1 VGNSLNNSFETV
13 AHLVPMLSLENSY
26 NAEDLN
32 DFHRK
37 ACEGA
42 LLDSITYCVEP
53 KFDGASISLIYENDL
68 LVRACTRGDGVAGED
83 ITQNI
88 KQIKSIPLS
97 IPMLA
102 LGIQQME
109 IRGEVIMSKKSFDD
123 YNEKLKANNI
133 EKVNLVFST
142 SIRGHAKEISKEIVL
157 PRLGDWRFGY
167 KDVYSAELV
176 FHEFS
181 HLLDYGRVKVQKYGK
196 TDIHKHDFVRILDKM
211 LEMYSKFI
219 EGKYIP
225 SRQREQI
232 LNNSNLLVDFHINRE
247 EIEAQD
253 KEQELKQLAEKKQE
267 MKNILSEAGVS
278 EDNFPI
284 HLLLQEERE
293 NKLNY
298 LEFAIANYEKSTPVS
313 LPLKENIKLLR
324 ENLSSEKSNLNK
336 VQINLLISALDKSKL
351 NDYLIKLPLMLQLK
365 SASILRK
372 FSDEVRELSRGK
384 ISSLE
389 VKDSFKI
396 RTYEEAERL
405 KKRGA
410 ED

>member
-1 VGNSLNNSFETV
+1 MLNKKELLAEIIDIENQEIKGSIDESLYLKKIE
-13 AHLVPMLSLENSY
+13 MLCLLADRDVERVWGEY
-26 NAEDLN
+26 NIVQQITKQPVLMN
-32 DFHRK
+32 K
-37 ACEGA
+37 AM
-42 LLDSITYCVEP
+42 
-53 KFDGASISLIYENDL
+53 
-68 LVRACTRGDGVAGED
+68 
-83 ITQNI
+83 
-88 KQIKSIPLS
+88 SIPLTKN
-97 IPMLA
+97 
-102 LGIQQME
+102 
-109 IRGEVIMSKKSFDD
+109 EVGLLIEDLTLKYKMQ
-123 YNEKLKANNI
+123 LKANNI

-219 EGKYIP
+219 EGKYTP

-247 EIEAQD
+247 EIEARD

-389 VKDSFKI
+389 AKDSFKI

>member
-1 VGNSLNNSFETV
+1 MLDKKELLAEIINIENQEIKGFIDESLYLKKIE
-13 AHLVPMLSLENSY
+13 MLCLLADRDVERVWGEY
-26 NAEDLN
+26 NIVQQITKQPVLMN
-32 DFHRK
+32 K
-37 ACEGA
+37 AM
-42 LLDSITYCVEP
+42 
-53 KFDGASISLIYENDL
+53 
-68 LVRACTRGDGVAGED
+68 
-83 ITQNI
+83 
-88 KQIKSIPLS
+88 SIPLTKN
-97 IPMLA
+97 
-102 LGIQQME
+102 
-109 IRGEVIMSKKSFDD
+109 EVGLLIEDLTLKYKMQ
-123 YNEKLKANNI
+123 LKANNI

-384 ISSLE
+384 ISFLE
-389 VKDSFKI
+389 AKDSFKI

>member
-1 VGNSLNNSFETV
+1 MLDKKELLAEIIDIENQEIKGFIDESLYLKKIE
-13 AHLVPMLSLENSY
+13 MLCLLADRDVERVWGEY
-26 NAEDLN
+26 NIVQQITKQPVLMN
-32 DFHRK
+32 K
-37 ACEGA
+37 AM
-42 LLDSITYCVEP
+42 
-53 KFDGASISLIYENDL
+53 
-68 LVRACTRGDGVAGED
+68 
-83 ITQNI
+83 
-88 KQIKSIPLS
+88 SIPLT
-97 IPMLA
+97 
-102 LGIQQME
+102 
-109 IRGEVIMSKKSFDD
+109 K
-123 YNEKLKANNI
+123 NEGGLLIEDLTLKYKMQLKANNI

-389 VKDSFKI
+389 AKDSFKI

>member
-1 VGNSLNNSFETV
+1 MLDKKELLAEIIDIENQEIKGFIDESLYLKKIE
-13 AHLVPMLSLENSY
+13 MLCLLSDRDVERVWGEY
-26 NAEDLN
+26 NIVQQITKQPVLMN
-32 DFHRK
+32 K
-37 ACEGA
+37 AM
-42 LLDSITYCVEP
+42 
-53 KFDGASISLIYENDL
+53 
-68 LVRACTRGDGVAGED
+68 
-83 ITQNI
+83 
-88 KQIKSIPLS
+88 SIPLTKN
-97 IPMLA
+97 
-102 LGIQQME
+102 
-109 IRGEVIMSKKSFDD
+109 EVSLLIEDLTLKYKMQ
-123 YNEKLKANNI
+123 LKANNI

-284 HLLLQEERE
+284 HLLLNEERE

-389 VKDSFKI
+389 AKDSFKI

>member
-1 VGNSLNNSFETV
+1 MLDKKELLAEIIDIENQEIKGFIDESLYLKKIE
-13 AHLVPMLSLENSY
+13 MLCLLADRDVERVWGEY
-26 NAEDLN
+26 NIVQQITKQPVLMN
-32 DFHRK
+32 K
-37 ACEGA
+37 AM
-42 LLDSITYCVEP
+42 
-53 KFDGASISLIYENDL
+53 
-68 LVRACTRGDGVAGED
+68 
-83 ITQNI
+83 
-88 KQIKSIPLS
+88 SIPLTKN
-97 IPMLA
+97 
-102 LGIQQME
+102 
-109 IRGEVIMSKKSFDD
+109 EVGLLIEDLTLKYKMQ
-123 YNEKLKANNI
+123 LKANNI

-253 KEQELKQLAEKKQE
+253 KEQELKQLAEKSKE

-365 SASILRK
+365 SASFLRK

-389 VKDSFKI
+389 AKDSFKI

>member
-1 VGNSLNNSFETV
+1 MLDKKELLAEIIDIENQEIKGFIDESLYLKKIE
-13 AHLVPMLSLENSY
+13 MLCLLSDRDVERVWGEY
-26 NAEDLN
+26 NIVQQITKQPVLMN
-32 DFHRK
+32 K
-37 ACEGA
+37 AM
-42 LLDSITYCVEP
+42 
-53 KFDGASISLIYENDL
+53 
-68 LVRACTRGDGVAGED
+68 
-83 ITQNI
+83 
-88 KQIKSIPLS
+88 SIPLTKN
-97 IPMLA
+97 
-102 LGIQQME
+102 
-109 IRGEVIMSKKSFDD
+109 EVSLLIEDLTLKYKMQ
-123 YNEKLKANNI
+123 LKANNI

-298 LEFAIANYEKSTPVS
+298 LEFVIANYEKSTPVS

-336 VQINLLISALDKSKL
+336 VQMNLLISALDKSKL

-389 VKDSFKI
+389 AKDSFKI

>member
-1 VGNSLNNSFETV
+1 MSDKKELLANIIDIENRETKGFIDESLYLKKIE
-13 AHLVPMLSLENSY
+13 MLCLLSGRDVERVWGEY
-26 NAEDLN
+26 NIVQQITKQPVLMN
-32 DFHRK
+32 K
-37 ACEGA
+37 AM
-42 LLDSITYCVEP
+42 
-53 KFDGASISLIYENDL
+53 
-68 LVRACTRGDGVAGED
+68 
-83 ITQNI
+83 
-88 KQIKSIPLS
+88 SIPLTKN
-97 IPMLA
+97 
-102 LGIQQME
+102 
-109 IRGEVIMSKKSFDD
+109 EVSLLIDD
-123 YNEKLKANNI
+123 LTLKYKMQLKANKI
-133 EKVNLVFST
+133 EKINLVFST

-211 LEMYSKFI
+211 LESYSKFI

-232 LNNSNLLVDFHINRE
+232 LNNSELLVDFHVNRE
-247 EIEAQD
+247 EIEAND
-253 KEQELKQLAEKKQE
+253 KQEELKQIAEKNE
-267 MKNILSEAGVS
+267 LTKNILSEAGIS

-284 HLLLQEERE
+284 YLLLQEEGE

-298 LEFAIANYEKSTPVS
+298 LEYAIANYEKSVPIS

-336 VQINLLISALDKSKL
+336 IQINLLVSALDKSKL

-389 VKDSFKI
+389 PKDSFKI

-405 KKRGA
+405 KKRGV

>member
-1 VGNSLNNSFETV
+1 MLDKKELLANIIDIENRETKGFIDESLYLKKIE
-13 AHLVPMLSLENSY
+13 MLCLLSGRDVERVWGEYKIVQQITKQPVLMN
-26 NAEDLN
+26 
-32 DFHRK
+32 K
-37 ACEGA
+37 AM
-42 LLDSITYCVEP
+42 
-53 KFDGASISLIYENDL
+53 
-68 LVRACTRGDGVAGED
+68 
-83 ITQNI
+83 
-88 KQIKSIPLS
+88 SIPLTKN
-97 IPMLA
+97 
-102 LGIQQME
+102 
-109 IRGEVIMSKKSFDD
+109 EVSLLIDD
-123 YNEKLKANNI
+123 LTLKYKMQLNANKI

-211 LEMYSKFI
+211 LETYSKFI

-232 LNNSNLLVDFHINRE
+232 LNNSELLVDFHVNRE
-247 EIEAQD
+247 EIEAND
-253 KEQELKQLAEKKQE
+253 KQEELKQIAEKNE
-267 MKNILSEAGVS
+267 LTKNILSEAGIS

-284 HLLLQEERE
+284 YLLLQEEGE

-298 LEFAIANYEKSTPVS
+298 LEYTIANYEKSVPIS

-324 ENLSSEKSNLNK
+324 ENLSAEKSNLNK
-336 VQINLLISALDKSKL
+336 IQINLLVSALDKSKL

-389 VKDSFKI
+389 PKDSFKI